1 MEYRL
6 TAIVL
11 GKRETGET
19 DRLYTFYTRE
29 MGKIR
34 AKAIGVRKPTAK
46 LAGQLETL
54 SLVGFTLVRNR
65 GIGRVSSVV
74 AEETFPHLRGGYE
87 TLRIALDTLAVFD
100 RLVGLEEP
108 DTRIF
113 EMTHEYLGLLDALS
127 LHGADDQRAALLSEA
142 FLVKLLERLGYR
154 IEADACAVSGDRF
167 HSGAQCFFSPE
178 AGGIVAEAHAD
189 RHVVPIG
196 ENAVKLLRLFLG
208 NRLASL
214 DKVRVGGRDLA
225 EVARIRKL
233 FLERV
238 VR

>member
-19 DRLYTFYTRE
+19 DRLYTFYSRE
-29 MGKIR
+29 MGKVR
-34 AKAIGVRKPTAK
+34 AKAVGVRKPTAK

-54 SLVGFTLVRNR
+54 SFVGFTLVRSR
-65 GIGRVSSVV
+65 GLGRVSGVI
-74 AEETFPHLRGGYE
+74 AEESFLHIRADYD
-87 TLRIALDTLAVFD
+87 TLRIAIDTLAAFD

-108 DTRIF
+108 DATLF
-113 EMTHEYLGLLDALS
+113 DMLLEYLSLLDGLAEKGEGSRVALI
-127 LHGADDQRAALLSEA
+127 SEA
-142 FLVKLLERLGYR
+142 FLVRLLDILGYR
-154 IEADACAVSGDRF
+154 IQADACAVSGDRF
-167 HSGAQCFFSPE
+167 FSGTRCFFSPE

-208 NRLASL
+208 NRLTSIGKL
-214 DKVRVGGRDLA
+214 RVGERDLA
-225 EVARIRKL
+225 EVTRIRTL

-238 VR
+238 AR